1 MRDSWSE
8 QTKIVIPKRPFSEV
22 KGVAGD
28 DVVELENGSANTR
41 AEDGTWFEVCSAD
54 GLVRIQEAYNACEQ
68 VGVGEQENAVRRAKG
83 EVHRRSRRFTEDAW
97 ELAFEISWDTKGRV
111 MARHPEKGWASNRR

>member
-8 QTKIVIPKRPFSEV
+8 QTKIVIPKLPFSEV

-28 DVVELENGSANTR
+28 GVVELENGSAKTGVE
-41 AEDGTWFEVCSAD
+41 EDVWFEVCSAD
-54 GLVRIQEAYNACEQ
+54 GRVRIQEAYDACEQ
-68 VGVGEQENAVRRAKG
+68 VGVGEQENAVRGAKG

-97 ELAFEISWDTKGRV
+97 ELVCEVSWDTKGRV
-111 MARHPEKGWASNRR
+111 MARHSEKGWASNRR